1 MQGIKIQ
8 SVFSYCLGLVIFVAV
23 VAVSQLSFKHARLD
37 LTEQN
42 IYSLSTGTKEI
53 VQNIQQEIQLTLY
66 FSDKA
71 SKDLTA
77 FRSYAKRVQEI
88 LAEYALL
95 SEGKLSIEVIDPEP
109 FSQAEDQAAEFSLQA
124 VPIGNGDE
132 IYFGISAQ
140 NNAGDDGIISFLS
153 PDKEAFLEYEI
164 SELIYRL
171 GQKVSPIVGLMSSL
185 PMGGGFD
192 MQSGGT
198 KAPWTIYEQLDQLYD
213 LRWVDEKLQDI
224 DKDIQLLILVQP
236 QNLNA
241 DSLYELDQYVLNGG
255 KLLLFMDP
263 KADSQQAARQ
273 EVEKLEEFESEIS
286 LNTLLAKW
294 GIEYHPDI
302 IIDSQ
307 YGLTVSR
314 GENQPP
320 MRHLGLLGVQ
330 EDGLNANE
338 ITTADLE
345 IINFG
350 SSGHVTT
357 IENSKVQF
365 DGLVWSSIQA
375 QVIDVKQYQLM
386 QDPVELLQN
395 FEASSDSYIL
405 AARLSGQA
413 DSAFKDKPLDS
424 VYEGTH
430 IPNNENINVIV
441 VADTDV
447 LTDRL
452 WVQVQNFFGQRVVQ
466 PWADN
471 GAFVGNL
478 VQQYLGSSSLINI
491 RSRGRFTRTF
501 EVVQDLKLKAQD
513 DYLSHEQT
521 LEKQL
526 QETEQQLAMFEQL
539 REKDS
544 LSLSADQESTLAN
557 FQQEKLRIRKALRD
571 VRHELDKDIESLA
584 TNLKLLNIVFF
595 PLFLTALLL
604 LIARFRLLRKK

>member
-1 MQGIKIQ
+1 MQVIKMK
-8 SVFSYCLGLVIFVAV
+8 SVFTYCVGLAVFVAV
-23 VAVSQLSFKHARLD
+23 IAVSQLSLKHVRLD

-42 IYSLSTGTKEI
+42 IYSLSAGTKEI
-53 VQNIQQEIQLTLY
+53 VQNIEQEIKLTLY

-77 FRSYAKRVQEI
+77 FRSYAKRVQEL

-95 SEGKLSIEVIDPEP
+95 SDGKLNIEVIDPKP
-109 FSQAEDQAAEFSLQA
+109 FSEAEDQAAEFSLQA

-132 IYFGISAQ
+132 IYFGISAK
-140 NNAGDDGIISFLS
+140 NSAGDDGIISFLS

-171 GQKVSPIVGLMSSL
+171 GQKVSPVIGLMSSL

-192 MQSGGT
+192 MHSGGT
-198 KAPWTIYEQLDQLYD
+198 KAPWTVYEQLDQLYD

-236 QNLNA
+236 QNLNE
-241 DSLYELDQYVLNGG
+241 DSLYELDQYVLSGG
-255 KLLLFMDP
+255 KLLVFMDP
-263 KADSQQAARQ
+263 KADSQQVTASQ
-273 EVEKLEEFESEIS
+273 EVEAFERDIS
-286 LNTLLAKW
+286 LNTLLTKW
-294 GIEYHPDI
+294 GVEYHPDI

-314 GENQPP
+314 GQNQPP
-320 MRHLGLLGVQ
+320 MRHLGLLGIQ

-350 SSGHVTT
+350 SSGFLTG
-357 IENSKVQF
+357 IENSLVQF
-365 DGLVWSSIQA
+365 DSLVWSSLQA
-375 QVIDVKQYQLM
+375 QVMDAEQYESM
-386 QDPVELLQN
+386 QDPVELLKN
-395 FEASSDSYIL
+395 FSASDESYIL
-405 AARLSGQA
+405 AARLSGPVN
-413 DSAFKDKPLDS
+413 SAFQHKPLNS
-424 VYEGTH
+424 VYEGDH
-430 IPNNENINVIV
+430 IPSHENINVII

-452 WVQVQNFFGQRVVQ
+452 WVQVQNFFGQRAVQ

-478 VQQYLGSSSLINI
+478 VQQYLGSASLINI
-491 RSRGRFTRTF
+491 RSRGRFNRTF

-513 DYLSHEQT
+513 DYLSHERA
-521 LEKQL
+521 LEEQL

-539 REKDS
+539 REKGS
-544 LSLSADQESTLAN
+544 LTLSADQESTLAN
-557 FQQEKLRIRKALRD
+557 FQHEKLRIRKALRD

-584 TNLKLLNIVFF
+584 TQLKLLNIIVF
-595 PLFLTALLL
+595 PLLLTALLL
-604 LIARFRLLRKK
+604 LLARFWLRGKK